1 MHSSESNVG
10 RAPGAGRVC
19 GWASGT
25 NYLAGFGVG
34 LLCISFSLSAAAQS
48 QAPAVPPATPSAA
61 QATGDQTGTPD
72 VQPSTPQLGTISG
85 TVEDQSGA
93 VNVGAQVRLL
103 RDGQPWGTEVLT
115 GTNGE
120 FSLTQVP
127 AGPFRLTVT
136 ARGFVTEEVPGEL
149 QAGQFLLVPVITLS
163 VSGGETVVRVGG
175 STVEVAQEQVDIEI
189 KQRVFGIIPN
199 FYVNYDPDPAPL
211 NARQKF
217 KLAWKSTT
225 DPVTIA
231 GGAFLAGLQQAA
243 DQFSGYGQGMEGYGK
258 RFGAAYADIFAGT
271 FIGSAVFPSL
281 LKQDPRYFYRGTG
294 STGSRL
300 GYALANSV
308 ICKGD
313 NKRWQPNYS
322 LILGSF
328 AAGGISYLY
337 YPASDRSANLLV
349 GNALLK
355 IGESSLAGVVQEFV
369 VRKLSSRRERS
380 ANQR

>member
-1 MHSSESNVG
+1 M
-10 RAPGAGRVC
+10 
-19 GWASGT
+19 
-25 NYLAGFGVG
+25 
-34 LLCISFSLSAAAQS
+34 AQS
-48 QAPAVPPATPSAA
+48 QAPAAVQAVPSAGNSTATPVSAEG
-61 QATGDQTGTPD
+61 Q
-72 VQPSTPQLGTISG
+72 QPVPQVGTISG

-93 VNVGAQVRLL
+93 VNVGAHVRLL
-103 RDGQPWGTEVLT
+103 RDGQPWGNEVLT

-120 FSLTQVP
+120 FSFTQVP
-127 AGPFRLTVT
+127 PGPFRLTVT
-136 ARGFVTEEVPGEL
+136 ATGFVTEEVPGEL
-149 QAGQFLLVPVITLS
+149 HAGEFFLVPLISLS

-243 DQFSGYGQGMEGYGK
+243 DQFSGYGQGMQGYGK
-258 RFGAAYADIFAGT
+258 RFGAAYADIFSGT

-300 GYALANSV
+300 GYALANAV

-337 YPASDRSANLLV
+337 YPASDRSAGLLV
-349 GNALLK
+349 GNAFLK
-355 IGESSLAGVVQEFV
+355 LGESSLAGVVQEFV
-369 VRKLSSRRERS
+369 VRRLTSRRDRH
-380 ANQR
+380 